1 MHYSNRYSKMKK
13 LIISLGL
20 ILFSIP
26 ALLAQ
31 HLDFQSNPDANA
43 PTLFERVT
51 KLEKKVDW
59 FNLYLNMQGSFNV
72 YFNDDAR
79 VEQTAFRMDQLRLEV
94 KGNITDRIY
103 YRYRQ
108 RLNRS
113 NSALKLD
120 NMPASID
127 YAAVGFHV
135 SDKFSVF
142 AGKQCT
148 AFGGFEFDLNP
159 IEVYQ
164 YCDMLEYMNNFLTGI
179 DFSYWIAPT
188 HEFRFQIVDSRNGSF
203 EDLYGQVPENIKAA
217 KAPLGY
223 TLNWNGSFLENMIR
237 TRWSASIFHEAKKKN
252 WYYYA
257 LGTEVALSKFLGFF
271 DFMYSTENIDR
282 TGIISEIIATD
293 GFDTRALDTRY
304 MSMVL
309 HLNYRICPKLNLFVK
324 GMYETATVQK
334 TNQELEKGKYR
345 TSWGYMGGLEYYPM
359 QDNLLFFLNYIGR
372 SYDYTNRAKVYGV
385 GNNNPQRVE
394 LGLVYQLPMF

>member
-1 MHYSNRYSKMKK
+1 MKK
-13 LIISLGL
+13 LIILLGL

-59 FNLYLNMQGSFNV
+59 FNLYLNMQGSFDV
-72 YFNDDAR
+72 YFNDDSR
-79 VEQTAFRMDQLRLEV
+79 VEQTAFRMDQLRIEV
-94 KGNITDRIY
+94 KGNVTDRIY

-135 SDKFSVF
+135 NDKFSVF

-179 DFSYWIAPT
+179 DFSYWISPA

-203 EDLYGQVPENIKAA
+203 EDLYGQVPNNIESA

-223 TLNWNGSFLENMIR
+223 TLNWNGSFLENKVK

-309 HLNYRICPKLNLFVK
+309 HLNYRICPKLNLFAK

-334 TNQELEKGKYR
+334 ANQELEKGKYR
-345 TSWGYMGGLEYYPM
+345 TSWGYMGGIEYYPM
-359 QDNLLFFLNYIGR
+359 QDNLHFFLNYIGR

-385 GNNNPQRVE
+385 GNSNPQRVE

>member
-1 MHYSNRYSKMKK
+1 MKK
-13 LIISLGL
+13 LILSLGL
-20 ILFSIP
+20 IVFSVP

-31 HLDFQSNPDANA
+31 HLDFQSS
-43 PTLFERVT
+43 PTINTTSLFEKIT
-51 KLEKKVDW
+51 KLEKKTDW

-72 YFNDDAR
+72 FFNDDR
-79 VEQTAFRMDQLRLEV
+79 VEQTAFRMDQLRFEV
-94 KGNITDRIY
+94 KGNITERLY

-113 NSALKLD
+113 NAALSLD
-120 NMPASID
+120 NLPSSID
-127 YAAVGFHV
+127 YAAIGFHV
-135 SDKFSVF
+135 NDKLSIF
-142 AGKQCT
+142 AGKQST

-164 YCDMLEYMNNFLTGI
+164 YCDMLEYMNNFLTGV
-179 DFSYWIAPT
+179 DFSYWVTPQ

-203 EDLYGQVPENIKAA
+203 EELYGKVPPGIKPA

-223 TLNWNGSFLENMIR
+223 TLNWNGNLWENKLK

-282 TGIISEIIATD
+282 TGIISAITATD
-293 GFDTRALDTRY
+293 GFDTRVLDTRY

-309 HLNYRICPKLNLFVK
+309 HLNYRICPKINLFVK
-324 GMYETATVQK
+324 GMYETANVQK
-334 TNQELEKGKYR
+334 STEIVEKGKYR
-345 TSWGYMGGLEYYPM
+345 TSWGYLGGLEYYPM
-359 QDNLLFFLNYIGR
+359 KDNLHLFLNYIGR
-372 SYDYTNRAKVYGV
+372 SFDYTDKAKVFGV
-385 GNNNPQRVE
+385 GNSNPQRVE
-394 LGLVYQLPMF
+394 MGLVYQLPMF

>member
-1 MHYSNRYSKMKK
+1 MRNVMKK
-13 LIISLGL
+13 LLIFLGM
-20 ILFSIP
+20 FACSAP
-26 ALLAQ
+26 ALYAQ
-31 HLDFQSNPDANA
+31 HLDFQSDPDTNA

-51 KLEKKVDW
+51 KVEKKIDW

-72 YFNDDAR
+72 FFNDDR

-108 RLNRS
+108 RLNR
-113 NSALKLD
+113 NNTAQKLD

-135 SDKFSVF
+135 TDQFSVF

-164 YCDMLEYMNNFLTGI
+164 YCDMLEYMSNFLTGI
-179 DFSYWIAPT
+179 DFSYWVCPT
-188 HEFRFQIVDSRNGSF
+188 HELRFQVVDSRNGSF
-203 EDLYGQVPENIKAA
+203 EDLYGKVPAGVEAA

-223 TLNWNGSFLENMIR
+223 TLNWNGSFFENTLR

-257 LGTEVALSKFLGFF
+257 LGTEVALPKFVGFF
-271 DFMYSTENIDR
+271 DFMYSTEDIDR
-282 TGIISEIIATD
+282 TGIVSEILAND
-293 GFDTRALDTRY
+293 GYDTRVLDTRY
-304 MSMVL
+304 MSLVL
-309 HLNYRICPKLNLFVK
+309 HLNYRFCPKWNVFLK
-324 GMYETATVQK
+324 GMYETADVQK
-334 TNQELEKGKYR
+334 SNQNIAKGKYR
-345 TSWGYMGGLEYYPM
+345 TSWGYMGGIEYYPM
-359 QDNLLFFLNYIGR
+359 QENLHFFLNYIGR
-372 SYDYTNRAKVYGV
+372 SFDYTDRAKVYGV
-385 GNNNPQRVE
+385 GNSNPQRVE